1 MILVQ
6 QTVRT
11 YHRFMLLTINF
22 RDECTNIAKID
33 GIVSDI
39 IIQLTRSLLTITESC
54 IQMCCRGLMMKYLV
68 QFACE
73 NGVSFKKKI
82 FKLRNDT
89 AGTRPGLGTTYRLSR
104 SFFSPPSWV
113 CTAEIAG
120 TTAVV
125 LFFIFHNH
133 DLIFTGL
140 LMLMVFEGTT
150 ISDLACQF
158 IHS

>member
-6 QTVRT
+6 QTVRI

-54 IQMCCRGLMMKYLV
+54 IQMCCKGLMMKYLV

-104 SFFSPPSWV
+104 SFFFSSFLGLHSRDCRYHCSSTLFYLSQPRPYLHW
-113 CTAEIAG
+113 IADVDG
-120 TTAVV
+120 V
-125 LFFIFHNH
+125 
-133 DLIFTGL
+133 
-140 LMLMVFEGTT
+140 
-150 ISDLACQF
+150 
-158 IHS
+158 